1 MPGAGC
7 SLLLLLEHK
16 YAITKP
22 VDARSESHQAGLRHS
37 IISSYINKNHIG
49 WSTRTYK
56 SADLFMAYILTW
68 IQTASAQVFKY
79 LIILAHLEPI
89 LREGWDNTSQMPY
102 KASFSHIHSSSM
114 QPGSFFLCVC
124 NMVQTAFPTQ
134 ANVKQTLTNLPLNS
148 SHHQIRERGKK
159 VVFIGS
165 IMFDAC
171 CCTDVFLLD
180 CHG

>member
-1 MPGAGC
+1 M
-7 SLLLLLEHK
+7 
-16 YAITKP
+16 
-22 VDARSESHQAGLRHS
+22 
-37 IISSYINKNHIG
+37 
-49 WSTRTYK
+49 
-56 SADLFMAYILTW
+56 YILTW

-148 SHHQIRERGKK
+148 SHHQIREREEKK
-159 VVFIGS
+159 SFSLAQLCSKHVVAQ
-165 IMFDAC
+165 MFFYLIVTAN
-171 CCTDVFLLD
+171 L
-180 CHG
+180 